1 MNELGSPTLERTPTI
16 KQCVCVPRPAPPP
29 AETGRPETSKE
40 FAKCIKC
47 VVLHGPRAR
56 PQEGGNAPNHVPAQG
71 THDVEC
77 INNNEEEEKDR
88 NVPVK
93 GTDPA
98 QAPPFRNTDT
108 PLSEPNPVIE
118 APREGVPSTNTD
130 AFLEHVSAT
139 SEGIDL
145 EGALRNRYV
154 EDPFFKTALENSKQY
169 KSFVPRDGLIFIHEQ
184 GVELLCIPDVLVNG
198 RSAREIV
205 ILHAH
210 SLLAHL
216 GTYKTL
222 GLLRDHV
229 WWKT

>member
-1 MNELGSPTLERTPTI
+1 MNELGSPTLERTPTV
-16 KQCVCVPRPAPPP
+16 KQRVRIPRPAPPP

-40 FAKCIKC
+40 FAKRIKR
-47 VVLHGPRAR
+47 VVLHRPRAR
-56 PQEGGNAPNHVPAQG
+56 PQEGGNAPN
-71 THDVEC
+71 D
-77 INNNEEEEKDR
+77 DR

-130 AFLEHVSAT
+130 AFLEHVSTA

-154 EDPFFKTALENSKQY
+154 EDPFFKTVLENSKHY
-169 KSFVPRDGLIFIHEQ
+169 KNFVPRDGLIFIRER